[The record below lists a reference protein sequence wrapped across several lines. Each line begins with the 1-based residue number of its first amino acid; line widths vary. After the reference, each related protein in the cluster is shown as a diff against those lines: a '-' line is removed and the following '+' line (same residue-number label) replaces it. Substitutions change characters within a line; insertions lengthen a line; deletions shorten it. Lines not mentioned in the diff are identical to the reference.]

1 MLGRLTRPYHRAMSE
16 ATAGVPAPARLRWLD
31 AGIALALFGLA
42 MMYLNATPAITDS
55 GSVKRDSLG
64 IALIGLMTLPLVWR
78 QSAPRTVLVVILA
91 SWMVDRRLGYEDTV
105 AMLGLV
111 VAIHAIGALLP
122 ARQAY
127 GWGVG
132 TLIASGGWT
141 AIGMAT
147 GDTVHPVHLVTVI
160 LWTTIPF
167 ALGRADA
174 LSRERLMALESAH
187 RGAARSQREAT
198 DAAVRTERARI
209 ARELHDVVAHEITV
223 MTLQAEG
230 ARRAL
235 GDANPAVTEALQTI
249 GSSGRKGLAEMNRMI
264 GVLRDTSEADAGEAP
279 VGTSYAPAA
288 VSHLD
293 PMPALASLP
302 ALAQQVEDAG
312 LPVDLKVTGSA
323 HVPAGV
329 ELSAYR
335 IVQESL
341 TNALKHAGP
350 GARASVVVEREPRAV
365 TITVEDDGRG
375 VISETLARG
384 GGHGLAGM
392 RERVLALGG
401 RIDLGPRPGGGFRV
415 RAVLPSQDDTIV
427 PVPRRASRTPV
438 TPKTPSP
445 SASSGKAAS
454 S

>member
-1 MLGRLTRPYHRAMSE
+1 MLGRLARPYHRAMSE
-16 ATAGVPAPARLRWLD
+16 ATAGVRAPARLRWLD
-31 AGIALALFGLA
+31 AGIAFALFGLA
-42 MMYLNATPAITDS
+42 MMYLDAVPAITDS
-55 GSVKRDSLG
+55 GSVKRDFLG
-64 IALIGLMTLPLVWR
+64 IVLIGLMTLPLVWR
-78 QSAPRTVLVVILA
+78 QSAPQIVLVVILTA
-91 SWMVDRRLGYEDTV
+91 WMVDRGLYYEDTV

-111 VAIHAIGALLP
+111 VAIHAIAALLP
-122 ARQAY
+122 AHQAY
-127 GWGVG
+127 IWGGV
-132 TLIASGGWT
+132 TLFVSTQWT
-141 AIGMAT
+141 LLGMAFS
-147 GDTVHPVHLVTVI
+147 DTVHPVHVVTVI
-160 LWTTIPF
+160 LWTAIPF
-167 ALGRADA
+167 ALGRAEA

-187 RGAARSQREAT
+187 RGAVRSNREAT

-264 GVLRDTSEADAGEAP
+264 GVLRDTSEAEAGEAP
-279 VGTSYAPAA
+279 VGTSYAPAD

-350 GARASVVVEREPRAV
+350 GARASVVVEREANAV

-375 VISETLARG
+375 VISDTIAQG

-401 RIDLGPRPGGGFRV
+401 GIDLGPRPGGGFRV
-415 RAVLPSQDDTIV
+415 RAVLPSQDDTII
-427 PVPRRASRTPV
+427 PVPRRASRTPAV
-438 TPKTPSP
+438 PEASTPSTP
-445 SASSGKAAS
+445 SGKVTS

>member
-1 MLGRLTRPYHRAMSE
+1 MLGRLARPYHRAMSE
-16 ATAGVPAPARLRWLD
+16 ATAGVRAPARLRWLD
-31 AGIALALFGLA
+31 AGIAFALFGLA
-42 MMYLNATPAITDS
+42 MMYLDAVPAITDS
-55 GSVKRDSLG
+55 GSVKRDFLG
-64 IALIGLMTLPLVWR
+64 IVLIGLMTLPLVWR
-78 QSAPRTVLVVILA
+78 QSAPQIVLVVILTA
-91 SWMVDRRLGYEDTV
+91 WMVDRGLYYEDTV

-111 VAIHAIGALLP
+111 VAIHAIAALLP
-122 ARQAY
+122 AHQAY
-127 GWGVG
+127 IWGGV
-132 TLIASGGWT
+132 TLFVSTQWT
-141 AIGMAT
+141 LLGMAFS
-147 GDTVHPVHLVTVI
+147 DTVHPVHVVTVI
-160 LWTTIPF
+160 LWTAIPF
-167 ALGRADA
+167 ALGRAEA

-187 RGAARSQREAT
+187 RGAVRSNREAT

-264 GVLRDTSEADAGEAP
+264 GVLRDTSEA
-279 VGTSYAPAA
+279 
-288 VSHLD
+288 
-293 PMPALASLP
+293 
-302 ALAQQVEDAG
+302 AG

-350 GARASVVVEREPRAV
+350 GARASVVVEREANAV

-375 VISETLARG
+375 VISDTIAQG

-401 RIDLGPRPGGGFRV
+401 GIDLGPRPGGGFRV
-415 RAVLPSQDDTIV
+415 RAVLPSQDDTII
-427 PVPRRASRTPV
+427 PVPRRASRTPAV
-438 TPKTPSP
+438 PEASTPSTP
-445 SASSGKAAS
+445 SGKVTS